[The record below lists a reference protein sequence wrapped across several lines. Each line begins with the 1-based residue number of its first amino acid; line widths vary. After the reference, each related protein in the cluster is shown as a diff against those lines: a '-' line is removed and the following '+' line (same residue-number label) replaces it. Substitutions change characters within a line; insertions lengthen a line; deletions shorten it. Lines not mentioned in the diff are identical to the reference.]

1 MVIVIGNSIK
11 SQRNGFGRKNSLGN
25 KFSLTQAT
33 LVKGKM
39 RGKMK
44 ENKSNKKKTTV

>member
-1 MVIVIGNSIK
+1 M
-11 SQRNGFGRKNSLGN
+11 GN

-39 RGKMK
+39 REKMK
-44 ENKSNKKKTTV
+44 ENKSNKKKLPCDW

>member
-1 MVIVIGNSIK
+1 MV
-11 SQRNGFGRKNSLGN
+11 LGG
-25 KFSLTQAT
+25 KFSWVNEFSLAKAT

-44 ENKSNKKKTTV
+44 ENKFNKKKTTL